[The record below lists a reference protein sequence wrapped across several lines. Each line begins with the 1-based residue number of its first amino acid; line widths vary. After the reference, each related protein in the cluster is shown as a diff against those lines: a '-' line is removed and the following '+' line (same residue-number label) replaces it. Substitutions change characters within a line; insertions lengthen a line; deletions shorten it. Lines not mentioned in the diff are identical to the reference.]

1 MKNGSI
7 KYTACCEFL
16 LKPKLLLVCQEEQA
30 FGELLS
36 QEKST
41 LLIAK
46 EESRTRITELEEDI
60 QTLNQRTV
68 ERETELERYGIF
80 IISPF

>member
-1 MKNGSI
+1 M

-16 LKPKLLLVCQEEQA
+16 LKPTLLLVCQEEQA
-30 FGELLS
+30 FGELLC

-46 EESRTRITELEEDI
+46 EESGARIKELEDDI
-60 QTLNQRTV
+60 QTLNLRTV
-68 ERETELERYGIF
+68 ERETELER
-80 IISPF
+80 